1 MGSMSAAAREDF
13 DPPPAQPE
21 PGQPELGQPEPGQPL
36 SALEQAL
43 RRALESYSREQ
54 VIERVVTVLPAA
66 RAAAERAPEPGL
78 HGKVQKVSVSLPSE
92 LTEAIRART
101 GAGGFSRYV
110 TDAVQQRIQHE
121 LLGELLDELEAEY
134 GPVDEQGVRRAM
146 AEWPDYES
154 E

>member
-1 MGSMSAAAREDF
+1 MSAAANDDF
-13 DPPPAQPE
+13 DAVPDQPAPD
-21 PGQPELGQPEPGQPL
+21 QPL
-36 SALEQAL
+36 SALEAAM

-54 VIERVVTVLPAA
+54 VLERVLTVLPGA
-66 RAAAERAPEPGL
+66 RATEPEPKAGL
-78 HGKVQKVSVSLPSE
+78 QGNVQKVSVSLPGE
-92 LTEAIRART
+92 LIEAIRART

-110 TDAVQQRIQHE
+110 SDAAQRRIQHE

-134 GPVDEQGVRRAM
+134 GPVSEEGVRRAM